1 MSKFLILHFF
11 CLIKFENKSFI
22 KVFFFFLNDKTL
34 NPFSNQST
42 VDLKIVDKLSNN
54 LNSLKSQF
62 QNL

>member
-22 KVFFFFLNDKTL
+22 KVFVFLNDKTL

-42 VDLKIVDKLSNN
+42 VDLIIVDKLSNN

>member
-11 CLIKFENKSFI
+11 CLIKFENKSLI
-22 KVFFFFLNDKTL
+22 KVCFFLNDKTL

-42 VDLKIVDKLSNN
+42 VDLIIVDKLSNN

>member
-22 KVFFFFLNDKTL
+22 KVFFFLNDKTL

-42 VDLKIVDKLSNN
+42 VDLIIVDKLSNN

-62 QNL
+62 KNL

>member
-22 KVFFFFLNDKTL
+22 KVIFFLNDKTL

-42 VDLKIVDKLSNN
+42 VDLIIVDKLSNN

>member
-22 KVFFFFLNDKTL
+22 KVFFFNDKTL

-42 VDLKIVDKLSNN
+42 VDLIIVDKLSNN